1 MKRSRIESPGASFFL
16 SGYFSYQMSLM
27 GLFPASHCTIEE
39 TSAMK
44 CEDLLYPTNGTM
56 FFWGAVAVAGVWMFV
71 KCAKRSSLISKHVFF
86 FSWLKKKKNKWDR
99 ISTCAH
105 LFLWI
110 FALLLL
116 LSHGF

>member
-86 FSWLKKKKNKWDR
+86 FSWLKKKKKQM
-99 ISTCAH
+99 
-105 LFLWI
+105 
-110 FALLLL
+110 
-116 LSHGF
+116 G